1 MAIALAIVA
10 AYFLVAG
17 QLDRRSITAPI
28 VLVAVGAILGEAVL
42 NVWHVSAGAE
52 LVKVVAELTLALL
65 LFVDASTIR
74 LQDAGGDVRFP
85 GRLLGLGLP
94 LTIGL
99 GTLVARLVLS
109 VPWAEAALI
118 GSMLAPTDTAL
129 GLAVV
134 TNERVPARVRRALN
148 IESGLNDGIVTP
160 FVVFFLAVVAAEAEH
175 QHWILGG
182 IKQIALAVAVGAA
195 IGCGAGLLTA
205 RARQAGWTTPLSE
218 ALGVLSLALLSYEG
232 SVAIHGNGFV
242 SAFVAGACFG
252 AVTRRR
258 RVHRAD
264 ELHEV
269 DELHQST
276 ELTEDVG
283 LYGSFAVWL
292 TFGAVFAG
300 PVLRSGLHWRPMLY
314 AALSLTIIRMVPV
327 VVALL
332 GMHLRFDTVAFVGW
346 FGPRGLASVVF
357 TLLVFEDLN
366 GAGPAAAIVEVAT
379 WTILFSVIAHGLSSG
394 PLAAWYAKRISGCE
408 ASIPELQETPE
419 IIVRTRSL
427 RGRAW
432 RHTLSVGRENDR

>member
-1 MAIALAIVA
+1 MAVALAIFA
-10 AYFLVAG
+10 LYCLVAG
-17 QLDRRSITAPI
+17 RLDRWSITAPI
-28 VLVAVGAILGEAVL
+28 VLVAFGAILGEAGL
-42 NVWHVSAGAE
+42 NLWHVSAGAE
-52 LVKVVAELTLALL
+52 LVKLVAELTLALL

-74 LQDAGGDVRFP
+74 LKDAGGDVRLP

-99 GTLVARLVLS
+99 GTLVARVVLS

-195 IGCGAGLLTA
+195 IGCAAGLLTA

-232 SVAIHGNGFV
+232 AVAVHGNGFV

-252 AVTRRR
+252 TVTRRR
-258 RVHRAD
+258 
-264 ELHEV
+264 
-269 DELHQST
+269 LHQSDALRHST
-276 ELTEDVG
+276 ELTENVG

-292 TFGAVFAG
+292 TFGAVFVG
-300 PVLRSGLHWRPMLY
+300 PVLRGGLHWRPMLY
-314 AALSLTIIRMVPV
+314 AVLSLTVVRMVPWRRHCS
-327 VVALL
+327 AC
-332 GMHLRFDTVAFVGW
+332 TS
-346 FGPRGLASVVF
+346 AS
-357 TLLVFEDLN
+357 TPSPSS
-366 GAGPAAAIVEVAT
+366 AGSDPGV
-379 WTILFSVIAHGLSSG
+379 WPLWSS
-394 PLAAWYAKRISGCE
+394 PCWS
-408 ASIPELQETPE
+408 S
-419 IIVRTRSL
+419 RT
-427 RGRAW
+427 
-432 RHTLSVGRENDR
+432 

>member
-1 MAIALAIVA
+1 MAIALAIFA
-10 AYFLVAG
+10 LYCLVAG

-28 VLVAVGAILGEAVL
+28 VLVTFGALLGEAGL
-42 NVWHVSAGAE
+42 NLWHVSAGAE

-134 TNERVPARVRRALN
+134 TNERVPARIRRALN

-182 IKQIALAVAVGAA
+182 IKQIALAVAIGAA
-195 IGCGAGLLTA
+195 IGCGAGLLMA
-205 RARQAGWTTPLSE
+205 RARQAGWMTPLSE
-218 ALGVLSLALLSYEG
+218 ALGILSLALLSYEG
-232 SVAIHGNGFV
+232 AVAVHGNGFV

-258 RVHRAD
+258 
-264 ELHEV
+264 LHQS
-269 DELHQST
+269 DALHQST

-292 TFGAVFAG
+292 IFGTVFVG
-300 PVLRSGLHWRPMLY
+300 PVLRGGLHWRPMLY
-314 AALSLTIIRMVPV
+314 AVLSLTVVRMVPV
-327 VVALL
+327 AASLL
-332 GMHLRFDTVAFVGW
+332 GMHLRLDTVAFVGW

-357 TLLVFEDLN
+357 TLLVFEELN
-366 GAGPAAAIVEVAT
+366 GSGPAASIVEVAT
-379 WTILFSVIAHGLSSG
+379 WTILLSVIAHGLSSG
-394 PLAAWYAKRISGCE
+394 PLSNWYGKRLAGCD
-408 ASIPELQETPE
+408 ASTPELQETPE
-419 IIVRTRSL
+419 IRVRTRSL
-427 RGRAW
+427 RGRTW
-432 RHTLSVGRENDR
+432 LHTRPAERTNDR

>member
-1 MAIALAIVA
+1 MAIALAIFAV
-10 AYFLVAG
+10 YFLVAG
-17 QLDRRSITAPI
+17 RLDRRSITAPI
-28 VLVAVGAILGEAVL
+28 VLVTVGVVLGEAVL

-74 LQDAGGDVRFP
+74 LHDAGGDVRFP
-85 GRLLGLGLP
+85 GLLLGMGLP

-99 GTLVARLVLS
+99 GTIVARLVLS
-109 VPWAEAALI
+109 VSWAEAALI

-134 TNERVPARVRRALN
+134 TNERVPARIRRALN

-182 IKQIALAVAVGAA
+182 IKQIALAVA
-195 IGCGAGLLTA
+195 IGAGIGWGAGFLTA
-205 RARQAGWTTPLSE
+205 RARRAGWTSPLSE
-218 ALGVLSLALLSYEG
+218 ALGILSVALLSYEG
-232 SVAIHGNGFV
+232 AVAIHGNGFV
-242 SAFVAGACFG
+242 AAFVAGACFG
-252 AVTRRR
+252 AATRRGLGEPT
-258 RVHRAD
+258 A
-264 ELHEV
+264 
-269 DELHQST
+269 LHQST

-300 PVLRSGLHWRPMLY
+300 PVLRGGLHWRPMLY
-314 AALSLTIIRMVPV
+314 AVLSLTVIRMVPV
-327 VVALL
+327 ALALL
-332 GMHLRFDTVAFVGW
+332 GMDFRFDTVTFVGW

-366 GAGPAAAIVEVAT
+366 GLAPAPTIVEVTT
-379 WTILFSVIAHGLSSG
+379 WTILLSVIAHGLSSG
-394 PLAAWYAKRISGCE
+394 PLSNWYATRLAGCD
-408 ASIPELQETPE
+408 ASTPELQETPE
-419 IIVRTRSL
+419 IRVRNRSV
-427 RGRAW
+427 RGRVWHHQSSA
-432 RHTLSVGRENDR
+432 GRSQ

>member
-1 MAIALAIVA
+1 MAITLAIFAV
-10 AYFLVAG
+10 YCLVAG

-28 VLVAVGAILGEAVL
+28 VLVAVGAILGDAGL
-42 NVWHVSAGAE
+42 NLWHVSAGAE

-85 GRLLGLGLP
+85 SRLLGLGLP

-175 QHWILGG
+175 QHWVLGG
-182 IKQIALAVAVGAA
+182 IKQIALAVAIGTA

-205 RARQAGWTTPLSE
+205 RARLAGWTTPLSE
-218 ALGVLSLALLSYEG
+218 SLGVLSLALLSYEAA
-232 SVAIHGNGFV
+232 VAVHGNGFV

-258 RVHRAD
+258 LRRAHA
-264 ELHEV
+264 LHES
-269 DELHQST
+269 DEHHQPT

-300 PVLRSGLHWRPMLY
+300 PVLRDGLHWRPMLY
-314 AALSLTIIRMVPV
+314 AVLSLTVVRMVPV
-327 VVALL
+327 AAALL
-332 GMHLRFDTVAFVGW
+332 GMHLRVDTVAFVGW

-366 GAGPAAAIVEVAT
+366 GAGPAAGIIEVAT

-394 PLAAWYAKRISGCE
+394 PLSNWYGTRLAGCD
-408 ASIPELQETPE
+408 ASTPELQETPE
-419 IIVRTRSL
+419 IRVRTRSL
-427 RGRAW
+427 RGRTW
-432 RHTLSVGRENDR
+432 RHTLRAERSDGR